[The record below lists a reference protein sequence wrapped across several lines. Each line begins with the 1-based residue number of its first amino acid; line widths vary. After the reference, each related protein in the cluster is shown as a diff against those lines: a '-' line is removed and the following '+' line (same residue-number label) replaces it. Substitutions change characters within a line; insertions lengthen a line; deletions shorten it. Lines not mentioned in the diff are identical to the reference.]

1 MTEQEKM
8 LSGELYLA
16 SDPALVRARTRT
28 RRLARRL
35 LDADPDD
42 LEGRDAILR
51 ELLGSVGPGAYVEPP
66 LFVDYGAYVTLGA
79 RAYLN
84 TGCVL
89 LDCNRIELGE
99 DAFLG
104 PGVHVYTAT
113 HPVDPD
119 ERVRGPEL
127 ARPVRIGA
135 RVWVGGAAVI
145 LPGVSIGDGSTIGA
159 GSVVTRDV
167 PARCVAAGNP
177 CRIVRRLD

>member
-1 MTEQEKM
+1 MTEREKM
-8 LSGELYLA
+8 LAGEPYLA
-16 SDPALVRARTRT
+16 TDPELVRARASARHAM
-28 RRLARRL
+28 RRFAE
-35 LDADPDD
+35 ADPEDVD
-42 LEGRDAILR
+42 GRAAILR
-51 ELLGSVGPGAYVEPP
+51 ALLGSLGPGAYVEPP
-66 LFVDYGAYVTLGA
+66 LFVDYGAHLQLGA

-89 LDCNRIELGE
+89 LDCARIDVGD

-113 HPVDPD
+113 HPLDPE

-135 RVWVGGAAVI
+135 KAWIGGSVVI
-145 LPGVSIGDGSTIGA
+145 LAGVTIGDGATIGA

-167 PARCVAAGNP
+167 PPRCVAAGNP
-177 CRIVRRLD
+177 CRVIRKLP

>member
-1 MTEQEKM
+1 M
-8 LSGELYLA
+8 LAGELYLA
-16 SDPALVRARTRT
+16 SDPELVRARARA

-35 LDADPDD
+35 SDADPDD
-42 LEGRDAILR
+42 LETRTALLR

-66 LFVDYGAYVTLGA
+66 LFADYGAHVSLGA

-89 LDCNRIELGE
+89 LDCNRIEIGE

-113 HPVDPD
+113 HPVDAD

-135 RVWVGGAAVI
+135 RVWVGGRAVI
-145 LPGVSIGDGSTIGA
+145 LPGVTIGEGSTVGA

-167 PARCVAAGNP
+167 PPRCVAAGNP
-177 CRIVRRLD
+177 CRVVRRPG

>member
-1 MTEQEKM
+1 MTEREKM
-8 LSGELYLA
+8 LSGQLYLA
-16 SDPALVRARTRT
+16 SDPELVAARVRA
-28 RRLARRL
+28 RRLARQL
-35 LDADPDD
+35 ADTDPEDV
-42 LEGRDAILR
+42 EGRLSILR
-51 ELLGSVGPGAYVEPP
+51 GLLGAVGAGAWIEPP
-66 LFVDYGAYVTLGA
+66 LFVDYGAQVHLGA

-89 LDCNRIELGE
+89 LDCARIDIGD

-104 PGVHVYTAT
+104 PAVQIYTAT

-119 ERVRGPEL
+119 ERVKGPEL

-135 RVWVGGAAVI
+135 KAWIGGAAVI
-145 LPGVSIGDGSTIGA
+145 LPGVTVGEGATVGA

-177 CRIVRRLD
+177 CRVLRRLP